1 MRTDTS
7 GSAGMLREPLGPLTV
22 MPFSATVSSTP
33 LGSGIGFLATRD
45 IRNSL
50 RHLTDH
56 FTADTPGACLGIGQ
70 QTG

>member
-1 MRTDTS
+1 
-7 GSAGMLREPLGPLTV
+7 LTV